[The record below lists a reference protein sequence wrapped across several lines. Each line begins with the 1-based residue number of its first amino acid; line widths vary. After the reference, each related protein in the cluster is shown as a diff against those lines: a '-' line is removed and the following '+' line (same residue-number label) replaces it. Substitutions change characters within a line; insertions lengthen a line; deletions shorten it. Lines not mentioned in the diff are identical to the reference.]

1 MFPYPEHYR
10 LAAPPVLTFFMVMW
24 SLLGHWLIGDGNW
37 LVIFVLGVLFP
48 IIMLLHLHLVF
59 ITEGMKRLD
68 QAFYGLIHCTLA
80 FVVWTFCF
88 MLISGK
94 SII

>member
-1 MFPYPEHYR
+1 MFPYPDHYR
-10 LAAPPVLTFFMVMW
+10 VAAPPVITFMMVMW
-24 SLLGHWLIGDGNW
+24 SFIGHWLIGDGNV
-37 LVIFVLGVLFP
+37 LVVAVLGALYP
-48 IIMLLHLHLVF
+48 IIFFMHLHLVF
-59 ITEGMKRLD
+59 IAEGMKRLD

-94 SII
+94 SIL